1 MATTASPALGPR
13 YLASATGMGRDRAAL
28 PAPVP
33 LPAEITALP
42 WQDAAQL
49 HLAIQQLL
57 KCPCPFWRL
66 QHPPSTQVR
75 AGAATVP
82 SPWGSP
88 GSGHTIT
95 NHLCHH
101 GHQHRTGL
109 ISHATWAALC
119 PHLGPPSAAAGATHL
134 GLTKSRG
141 SWPARPCQPNHREMG
156 LRAWPLLP
164 EPPTTL
170 PAPQCLLQPSAA
182 LWHIQAVLVLSSACP
197 WHISCHQ

>member
-88 GSGHTIT
+88 AAPPLLSGW
-95 NHLCHH
+95 
-101 GHQHRTGL
+101 
-109 ISHATWAALC
+109 ISLKGV
-119 PHLGPPSAAAGATHL
+119 LAAANPFMQWEKNT
-134 GLTKSRG
+134 
-141 SWPARPCQPNHREMG
+141 
-156 LRAWPLLP
+156 
-164 EPPTTL
+164 
-170 PAPQCLLQPSAA
+170 
-182 LWHIQAVLVLSSACP
+182 
-197 WHISCHQ
+197 